1 MKHEDK
7 VVTPKSEPKATPAVE
22 PMPATG
28 CVICGSYAGA
38 FVEVTKDARAHE
50 ECAASR
56 PDLIAKAK
64 ARA

>member
-7 VVTPKSEPKATPAVE
+7 IVAPKSEPKPAPTAE

-28 CVICGSYAGA
+28 CVVCGLYTGK
-38 FVEVTKDARAHE
+38 FVEVTANARAHE

-56 PDLIAKAK
+56 PDVVSKVK